1 MEDLKIIFAQNL
13 IALRKQMKLT
23 QIELAE
29 KINYSDKAVSKW
41 ERGESIPDVSVLMVI
56 ANLFG
61 VSIDFLV
68 TKHENDEIAKEQT
81 SYAAGIK
88 KKNRSLITAIT
99 FFAML
104 ILETVVFITLQ
115 GAKPSNL
122 GWNIVYCYVFPLPI
136 FAIVAVVFSSL
147 WWSKYMNFAAVSFLI
162 CSVVTDAFLIVL
174 LAWKPF
180 PLVFLVV
187 IPAEIVAM
195 MSFKIKVLSKV
206 LNTEKKNTEDKEKA
220 Q

>member
-104 ILETVVFITLQ
+104 ILETVVFIALQ

-122 GWNIVYCYVFPLPI
+122 GWNIIYCYVFPLPI

-147 WWSKYMNFAAVSFLI
+147 WWSKYINFAAVSFLI

-187 IPAEIVAM
+187 IPAEVVAM

-206 LNTEKKNTEDKEKA
+206 LNTEKKKTEDKEKA

>member
-104 ILETVVFITLQ
+104 ILETVVFIALQ

-122 GWNIVYCYVFPLPI
+122 GWNIIYCYVFPLPI

-206 LNTEKKNTEDKEKA
+206 LNTEKKKTEDKEKA

>member
-88 KKNRSLITAIT
+88 KKNRFLITAIT
-99 FFAML
+99 FFALL
-104 ILETVVFITLQ
+104 ILETVVFISLQ
-115 GAKPSNL
+115 GAKPTNL
-122 GWNIVYCYVFPLPI
+122 GWNVLYCYVFPLPI
-136 FAIVAVVFSSL
+136 FAIIAVVFSSL
-147 WWSKYMNFAAVSFLI
+147 WWSKYINFAAVSFLI
-162 CSVVTDAFLIVL
+162 CSIVTDAFLIVL

-180 PLVFLVV
+180 PLIFLVV

-206 LNTEKKNTEDKEKA
+206 LSTDKKNTENN

>member
-206 LNTEKKNTEDKEKA
+206 LNTEKKKTEDKEKA

>member
-88 KKNRSLITAIT
+88 KKNRFLITAIT
-99 FFAML
+99 FFAL
-104 ILETVVFITLQ
+104 LVLETVVFISLQ
-115 GAKPSNL
+115 GAKPTNL
-122 GWNIVYCYVFPLPI
+122 GWNVLYCYVFPLPI
-136 FAIVAVVFSSL
+136 FAIIAVVFSSL
-147 WWSKYMNFAAVSFLI
+147 WWSKYINFAAVSFLI
-162 CSVVTDAFLIVL
+162 CSIVTDAFLIVL

-180 PLVFLVV
+180 PLIFLVV

-206 LNTEKKNTEDKEKA
+206 LSTDKKNTENN

>member
-88 KKNRSLITAIT
+88 KKNRFLITAIT
-99 FFAML
+99 FFALL
-104 ILETVVFITLQ
+104 ILETVVFISLQ
-115 GAKPSNL
+115 GAKPTNL
-122 GWNIVYCYVFPLPI
+122 GWNILYCYVFPLPI
-136 FAIVAVVFSSL
+136 FAIIA
-147 WWSKYMNFAAVSFLI
+147 Y
-162 CSVVTDAFLIVL
+162 
-174 LAWKPF
+174 
-180 PLVFLVV
+180 
-187 IPAEIVAM
+187 
-195 MSFKIKVLSKV
+195 
-206 LNTEKKNTEDKEKA
+206 
-220 Q
+220 

>member
-104 ILETVVFITLQ
+104 ILETVVFIALQ
-115 GAKPSNL
+115 GAKPSDL

-147 WWSKYMNFAAVSFLI
+147 WWSKYINFAAVSFLI

-180 PLVFLVV
+180 PLIFLVV

-206 LNTEKKNTEDKEKA
+206 LNTEKKKTEDKEKA

>member
-104 ILETVVFITLQ
+104 ILETVVFIALQ

-122 GWNIVYCYVFPLPI
+122 GWNIIYCYVFPLPI

-147 WWSKYMNFAAVSFLI
+147 WWSKYINFAAVSFLI

-206 LNTEKKNTEDKEKA
+206 LNTEKKKTEDKEKA

>member
-136 FAIVAVVFSSL
+136 FAIVAVVFMSL
-147 WWSKYMNFAAVSFLI
+147 WWSKYINFAAVSFLI

-206 LNTEKKNTEDKEKA
+206 LNTEKKKTEDKEKA